1 MAAGSGGAPR
11 NDSAPAMFG
20 LRHASGRRDWSLLV
34 FEPCGLRCQLDL
46 ERRTVAPAHV
56 GNRELIMLLRN
67 WFSTCVA
74 VGFMSLAPH
83 IASAKEVPATAQP
96 DAAANSLP
104 QACLDSGLQTQKE
117 CQDFLKGAGV
127 KAKNNGA
134 ASNGTTAPATDS
146 ATKPSVATDAKP
158 TPQPAVAQLA
168 KECMTAG
175 IKTKADCDSFLAAKG
190 AASADKA
197 KAPAG
202 GVIPSPASS
211 NAAAIATLPKDCV
224 DAGLKLKADCDAL
237 HAANG
242 QKVKGNPPTGSA
254 QTTSPNPVANPAA
267 SSDVKVVKSPPT
279 QAPAGAAPNDFAAQL
294 AGAAKSF
301 DTAATALHDAGQDKA
316 ATDKARVDLQTAQA
330 RIDELCKL
338 NKSASTTECLRQYN
352 IKLTQIEA
360 APADK
365 GSNTA
370 IASAP
375 SQPVETIKT
384 LPKGVTQDQVA
395 PLLDSAKE
403 TKLGKGSVGQAA
415 PAGAAATVSAS
426 ATPPPKDDK
435 AAQADIKVAT
445 VAPIDQAKGQPI
457 VAPAGGQPPA
467 PQQQV
472 QVPKNVTIVNQTT
485 INNSTTNT
493 TNTTNVQNNAAA
505 SGGADNTGS
514 RVPDVRNNG
523 QAPAGNGTG
532 GRPNNPIGLSFGLV
546 LQLGNETFVNSPA
559 RDQYRIANRDRDH
572 TDYERLPQNR
582 YRETITRPDGVRVVT
597 IYDQNGDILRRS
609 RFDRDGHE
617 IVLAY
622 FDDSHDQELL
632 QWRDPGDDLP
642 PLRLNIPASD
652 YVLDARQA
660 DAGQVERFFGQPP
673 VERVERLY
681 SISEVKR
688 SARIRDMVRRL
699 EIGDLTFDTGSA
711 SLSPDQFGALNSVAD
726 AMRQLLQQNPAE
738 TFLIEGHTDAVGSDA
753 SNLVLSDARAAT
765 VAGILSDSFQVPPEN
780 LATQGYGAHFLKV
793 QTDGPEQLNRRVVVR
808 RITPLVTVAASN
820 Q

>member
-1 MAAGSGGAPR
+1 
-11 NDSAPAMFG
+11 
-20 LRHASGRRDWSLLV
+20 
-34 FEPCGLRCQLDL
+34 
-46 ERRTVAPAHV
+46 
-56 GNRELIMLLRN
+56 
-67 WFSTCVA
+67 
-74 VGFMSLAPH
+74 
-83 IASAKEVPATAQP
+83 
-96 DAAANSLP
+96 
-104 QACLDSGLQTQKE
+104 
-117 CQDFLKGAGV
+117 
-127 KAKNNGA
+127 
-134 ASNGTTAPATDS
+134 
-146 ATKPSVATDAKP
+146 
-158 TPQPAVAQLA
+158 
-168 KECMTAG
+168 MTAR
-175 IKTKADCDSFLAAKG
+175 IKTQADCDSFLAAKS
-190 AASADKA
+190 AASTDKA

-211 NAAAIATLPKDCV
+211 DAAATATLPKDCV
-224 DAGLKLKADCDAL
+224 DAGLKLKTDCDAL
-237 HAANG
+237 HFANG
-242 QKVKGNPPTGSA
+242 QKG
-254 QTTSPNPVANPAA
+254 
-267 SSDVKVVKSPPT
+267 KSN
-279 QAPAGAAPNDFAAQL
+279 APAGSQQATSPKTPASPAAPTDAKVAKSPRTPAPAGGAPGDLAAQL

-301 DTAATALHDAGQDKA
+301 NVAATMLSNAGQDKA
-316 ATDKARVDLQTAQA
+316 ATVKARGDLQTAQA
-330 RIDELCKL
+330 KIDELCKL
-338 NKSASTTECLRQYN
+338 NKSASTSECLRQYK
-352 IKLTQIEA
+352 ITLIQVEA
-360 APADK
+360 APAAS
-365 GSNTA
+365 GNTTA
-370 IASAP
+370 MAAAP
-375 SQPVETIKT
+375 AQPVETIKT

-403 TKLGKGSVGQAA
+403 TKLGKGSAGQAA
-415 PAGAAATVSAS
+415 PAGAAATVNAA

-457 VAPAGGQPPA
+457 VTPAGGQPPA

-493 TNTTNVQNNAAA
+493 VNTTNFQNNSTT
-505 SGGADNTGS
+505 SGGADKAGS
-514 RVPDVRNNG
+514 RIPDVRNNG
-523 QAPAGNGTG
+523 QAPAGDTTG

-617 IVLAY
+617 VILAY
-622 FDDSHDQELL
+622 FDDSHDRELL

-652 YVLDARQA
+652 YVLDAHQA
-660 DAGQVERFFGQPP
+660 DARQVEQFFGEPP

-699 EIGDLTFDTGSA
+699 EIGDLTFATGSA
-711 SLSPDQFGALNSVAD
+711 ALSPDQFGALQNVAE
-726 AMRQLLQQNPAE
+726 AMLQLLQQNPAE

-765 VAGILSDSFQVPPEN
+765 VAGILSDNFQVPPEN
-780 LATQGYGAHFLKV
+780 LATQGYGAHYLKV

-808 RITPLVTVAASN
+808 RITPLVTVEASN
-820 Q
+820 R